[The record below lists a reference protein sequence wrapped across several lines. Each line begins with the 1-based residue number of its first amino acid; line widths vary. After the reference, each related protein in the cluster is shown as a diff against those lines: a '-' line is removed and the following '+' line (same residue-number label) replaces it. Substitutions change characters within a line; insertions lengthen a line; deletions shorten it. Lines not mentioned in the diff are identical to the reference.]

1 MAGVQLPVAQYFAR
15 LGFVKDGFR
24 AVLAGYIHKPE
35 LLEAIVDVS
44 FLIKDRNVDSEESIV
59 FGGYSARVDQARRS
73 GMNSSVE
80 FRADFIQ
87 FYRICN

>member
-35 LLEAIVDVS
+35 LLEAIVD
-44 FLIKDRNVDSEESIV
+44 RNVDSEESIV

-80 FRADFIQ
+80 FV
-87 FYRICN
+87 

>member
-1 MAGVQLPVAQYFAR
+1 MASEQSLQGIYISRNYWKQLWT
-15 LGFVKDGFR
+15 
-24 AVLAGYIHKPE
+24 
-35 LLEAIVDVS
+35 VDNIFHVS

-80 FRADFIQ
+80 FV
-87 FYRICN
+87 

>member
-35 LLEAIVDVS
+35 LLEAIVD
-44 FLIKDRNVDSEESIV
+44 
-59 FGGYSARVDQARRS
+59 GGHQGPQRRQRGVHRVRRLQRQS
-73 GMNSSVE
+73 
-80 FRADFIQ
+80 
-87 FYRICN
+87 

>member
-1 MAGVQLPVAQYFAR
+1 MKR
-15 LGFVKDGFR
+15 KDEIEM
-24 AVLAGYIHKPE
+24 IHGRSTNT
-35 LLEAIVDVS
+35 VDNIFHVS

-80 FRADFIQ
+80 FV
-87 FYRICN
+87 

>member
-35 LLEAIVDVS
+35 LLEAIVD
-44 FLIKDRNVDSEESIV
+44 
-59 FGGYSARVDQARRS
+59 GGQHISRLLPHQGPQRRQRGVHRVRRLQRQS
-73 GMNSSVE
+73 
-80 FRADFIQ
+80 
-87 FYRICN
+87 